1 MRMATSTPPVP
12 ATPANK
18 PGRVLLRPLP
28 GSLPGP
34 MSRPM
39 SRDKSDTLLLIVAC
53 TLVLAPHAAHVP
65 LWITASCV
73 LMLAWRGWITF
84 RGNRMPPRWIL
95 LPIALLSA
103 PGVYGT
109 YQTFFGRDAGVAML
123 VLLLTCKLLEMRA
136 RRDLF
141 VVVCLSFFLML
152 TNLFYSQTIG
162 TALLMLAATVAILTT
177 QLSFQYTGAVP
188 PLKKRLQLCLT
199 IVGLALPLMLVLFFL
214 FPRIQ
219 GPLWGLPGDAQ
230 SGRTGM
236 SETMAPGNIAK
247 LALSE
252 EIAFRAKFSDSIP
265 DRDALYWRGVV
276 LGNYDGR
283 TWTRMQQNSGT
294 RTSITIVPHAPPVH
308 YQVTME
314 PSGQRWLYALE
325 LPQALPQLSDNTS
338 SLTPDLQIIAT
349 QPIND
354 RVRYDVAS
362 VVKFTLQPDEGQLA
376 LQDWLDLPPGF
387 NPQTH
392 AYAAKLRNTTDD
404 NASLVRTV
412 LTLFRTEPF
421 RYTLEP
427 PPLGKHAVDEFLFLT
442 RAGFCE
448 HYASAFVVLMRALD
462 IPARVVTGYQGGQL
476 NPVDDYMTVRQS
488 DAHAW
493 AEVWLKGRGWIRIDP
508 TAAVA
513 PERIERNLV
522 PSTSRQGFG
531 GLIPID
537 LGRQSWITAL
547 RQRGDAV
554 ANGWNQWVL
563 NYTPQRQKN
572 LLQSLGF
579 EQVDWSTL
587 TLLMIGLGS
596 AVMLAIAVPLLW
608 KRRDLDPLEHLYRK
622 LCDALAARG
631 MPRAS
636 HEGPRSYGARLTAPG
651 SPIVPAKQQAVA
663 EFLQLYEAARYARG
677 DAAAPNAAQREL
689 MQRLKALFTKIR

>member
-1 MRMATSTPPVP
+1 MVTPTPLISAGRTSNP
-12 ATPANK
+12 AST
-18 PGRVLLRPLP
+18 LLRQ
-28 GSLPGP
+28 
-34 MSRPM
+34 MTRPM

-53 TLVLAPHAAHVP
+53 TLVLAPHAFHVP

-95 LPIALLSA
+95 LPIALLTV
-103 PGVYGT
+103 PGVYAT

-177 QLSFQYTGAVP
+177 QLSFQYTGVVP

-219 GPLWGLPGDAQ
+219 GPLWGLPSDAQ

-252 EIAFRAKFSDSIP
+252 EIAFRAKFSDPIP
-265 DRDALYWRGVV
+265 DRDALYWRGIV

-294 RTSITIVPHAPPVH
+294 RTSITIVPHAAPVH

-325 LPQALPQLSDNTS
+325 LPQGLPQLSDNITN
-338 SLTPDLQIIAT
+338 LTQDMQLIAS
-349 QPIND
+349 QPIHD
-354 RVRYDVAS
+354 RIRYDVAS
-362 VVKFTLQPDEGQLA
+362 IVRFTLQPDEDQLA

-392 AYAAKLRNTTDD
+392 EYAAKLRNTTED
-404 NASLVRTV
+404 NAALVRTV

-427 PPLGKHAVDEFLFLT
+427 PPLGKHAIDEFLFST

-476 NPVDDYMTVRQS
+476 NPIDDYLTIRQS

-493 AEVWLKGRGWIRIDP
+493 AEVWLKGRGWVRVDP

-522 PSTSRQGFG
+522 PSAPPQGLGSLIPLDLSRQT
-531 GLIPID
+531 
-537 LGRQSWITAL
+537 WITAL
-547 RQRGDAV
+547 RQRSDA
-554 ANGWNQWVL
+554 AGNGWNQWVL

-579 EQVDWSTL
+579 RRVDWSTL

-596 AVMLAIAVPLLW
+596 AVMLVIAIPLLRN
-608 KRRDLDPLEHLYRK
+608 RRTLDPLDALYRK
-622 LCDALAARG
+622 LCDLLAARG
-631 MPRAS
+631 MPRAV
-636 HEGPRSYGARLTAPG
+636 HEGPRSYGARLMAPG
-651 SPIVPAKQQAVA
+651 SRIVPAKQQMIT
-663 EFLQLYEAARYARG
+663 EFLQLYEGARYAPT
-677 DAAAPNAAQREL
+677 DAAGSNPARSDL
-689 MQRLKALFTKIR
+689 MQRLKALVTKIR

>member
-1 MRMATSTPPVP
+1 MATPTPN
-12 ATPANK
+12 ASN
-18 PGRVLLRPLP
+18 PLP
-28 GSLPGP
+28 GEPARAWLEPLSR
-34 MSRPM
+34 SRPM

-95 LPIALLSA
+95 LPIAILTA
-103 PGVYGT
+103 PGVYAT

-152 TNLFYSQTIG
+152 TNLFYSQSIG

-177 QLSFQYTGAVP
+177 QLSFQYTSAVP

-219 GPLWGLPGDAQ
+219 GPLWGLPSDAQ

-247 LALSE
+247 LAQSE
-252 EIAFRAKFSDSIP
+252 EIAFRAKFSDP
-265 DRDALYWRGVV
+265 VPAREALYWRGVV

-283 TWTRMQQNSGT
+283 TWTRMQQNTGN
-294 RTSITIVPHAPPVH
+294 RTSITIVPHGPPVH

-325 LPQALPQLSDNTS
+325 LPQALPQLADNTS
-338 SLTPDLQIIAT
+338 SLTPDMQMVAT

-362 VVKFTLQPDEGQLA
+362 IVRFTLQPDEDQLA

-392 AYAAKLRNTTDD
+392 AYAAKLRNTTED
-404 NASLVRTV
+404 NAALVRTV
-412 LTLFRTEPF
+412 LARFRNEPF

-427 PPLGKHAVDEFLFLT
+427 PPLGKHAVDEFLFST

-462 IPARVVTGYQGGQL
+462 IPARVVTGYQGGEL
-476 NPVDDYMTVRQS
+476 NPIDDYLTVRQS

-493 AEVWLKGRGWIRIDP
+493 AEVWLKGRGWVRIDP

-522 PSTSRQGFG
+522 PSPPQRGFA
-531 GLIPID
+531 GLLPLD

-547 RQRGDAV
+547 RLRSDALG
-554 ANGWNQWVL
+554 NGWNQWVL
-563 NYTPQRQKN
+563 NYTPQRQKT

-579 EQVDWSTL
+579 ERVDWGTL
-587 TLLMIGLGS
+587 TLLMIGIGS
-596 AVMLAIAVPLLW
+596 AVMLVIAIPLLW
-608 KRRDLDPLEHLYRK
+608 RRSDLDPLENLYRK
-622 LCDALAARG
+622 LCESLAARG
-631 MPRAS
+631 LPRAL
-636 HEGPRSYGARLTAPG
+636 HEGPRSFGARLHAAG
-651 SPIVPAKQQAVA
+651 SSIVPAKQQAIA
-663 EFLQLYEAARYARG
+663 EFLQLYEAARYART
-677 DAAAPNAAQREL
+677 DTSASAAARLEL
-689 MQRLKALFTKIR
+689 MQRLKALLTKIR

>member
-1 MRMATSTPPVP
+1 MVTPTPLISAGRTSNP
-12 ATPANK
+12 AST
-18 PGRVLLRPLP
+18 LLRQ
-28 GSLPGP
+28 
-34 MSRPM
+34 MTRPM

-53 TLVLAPHAAHVP
+53 TLVLAPHAFHVP

-95 LPIALLSA
+95 LPIALLTV
-103 PGVYGT
+103 PGVYAT

-177 QLSFQYTGAVP
+177 QLSFQYTGVVP

-219 GPLWGLPGDAQ
+219 GPLWGLPSDAQ

-252 EIAFRAKFSDSIP
+252 EIAFRAKFSDPIP
-265 DRDALYWRGVV
+265 DRDALYWRGIV

-294 RTSITIVPHAPPVH
+294 RTSITIVPHAAPVH

-325 LPQALPQLSDNTS
+325 LPQGLPQLSDNITN
-338 SLTPDLQIIAT
+338 LTQDMQLIAS
-349 QPIND
+349 QPIHD
-354 RVRYDVAS
+354 RIRYDVAS
-362 VVKFTLQPDEGQLA
+362 IVRFTLQPDEDQLA

-392 AYAAKLRNTTDD
+392 EYAAKLRNTTED
-404 NASLVRTV
+404 NAALVRTV
-412 LTLFRTEPF
+412 LMLFRTEPF

-427 PPLGKHAVDEFLFLT
+427 PPLGKHAIDEFLFST

-476 NPVDDYMTVRQS
+476 NPIDDYLTIRQS

-493 AEVWLKGRGWIRIDP
+493 AEVWLKGRGWVRVDP

-522 PSTSRQGFG
+522 PSAPPQGLGSLIPLDLSRQT
-531 GLIPID
+531 
-537 LGRQSWITAL
+537 WITAL
-547 RQRGDAV
+547 RQRSDA
-554 ANGWNQWVL
+554 AGNGWNQWVL

-579 EQVDWSTL
+579 QRVDWSTL

-596 AVMLAIAVPLLW
+596 AVMLVIAIPLLRN
-608 KRRDLDPLEHLYRK
+608 RRTLDPLDALYRK
-622 LCDALAARG
+622 LCDLLAARG
-631 MPRAS
+631 MPRAA

-651 SPIVPAKQQAVA
+651 SRIVPAKQQMIT
-663 EFLQLYEAARYARG
+663 EFLQLYEGARYAPT
-677 DAAAPNAAQREL
+677 DAAGSNPARSDL
-689 MQRLKALFTKIR
+689 MQRLKALVTKIR